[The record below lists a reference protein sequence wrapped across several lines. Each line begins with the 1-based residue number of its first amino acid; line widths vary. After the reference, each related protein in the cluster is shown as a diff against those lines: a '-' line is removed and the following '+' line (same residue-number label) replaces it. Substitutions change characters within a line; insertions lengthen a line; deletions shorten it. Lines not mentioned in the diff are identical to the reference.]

1 MPINKSVMKI
11 SMLGLSALPLLTL
24 AACGEGYE
32 MKPYYGVP
40 YTDERTAG
48 HGVEWVRASML
59 PPKEMKTETVTKTET
74 KIEAPATAAPPLPP
88 VPARAD
94 QVFKNSQSK

>member
-1 MPINKSVMKI
+1 MPVNKSIMKM
-11 SMLGLSALPLLTL
+11 SVLGLSALPIITL

-32 MKPYYGVP
+32 VKPYYGVP

-59 PPKEMKTETVTKTET
+59 PPKEMKTETVTKVET
-74 KIEAPATAAPPLPP
+74 KVEAPVTPPPPAP
-88 VPARAD
+88 AIAD
-94 QVFKNSQSK
+94 KVFKNSQSK